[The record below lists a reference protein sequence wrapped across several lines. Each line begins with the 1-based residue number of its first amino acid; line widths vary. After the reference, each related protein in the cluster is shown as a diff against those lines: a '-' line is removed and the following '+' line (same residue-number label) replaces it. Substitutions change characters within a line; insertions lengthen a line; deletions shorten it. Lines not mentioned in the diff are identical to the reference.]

1 MQLKSRSLVT
11 LSLCAAAACS
21 TSKTQPLAG
30 TTRTALSSIPTLPTT
45 GAAEYQFIAIDSD
58 GIENAPV
65 TNDVTIS
72 GSGSMRTLEYDVF
85 GNHVVR
91 QVLSDGRQPD
101 TDTELQANARVFA
114 TFPAAGTPPQVGA
127 RWDIG
132 LPSAL
137 IQRLTSTVANGFS
150 VTRPV
155 FSGMF
160 TGFIDLTSP
169 SDFTI
174 ARAVIGSQQW
184 AMRPPGVGGP
194 DGVQPGLTAIG
205 VADLAIGAGA
215 FTGVIPLRVAY
226 FADPAETLP
235 DDADWQAVVA
245 EPHITDLYC
254 LKTYPGVPSSLISS
268 IPDIAGAPY
277 PAAFTRCTSH

>member
-1 MQLKSRSLVT
+1 MRLKSRSLVS
-11 LSLCAAAACS
+11 LSLCAVAACS

-30 TTRTALSSIPTLPTT
+30 TTRTALTSIPTLPTT
-45 GAAEYQFIAIDSD
+45 GVAEYKFIAVDSD
-58 GIENAPV
+58 GTENAPV
-65 TNDVTIS
+65 TNDVAIS

-101 TDTELQANARVFA
+101 SDTELQANVRVFA
-114 TFPAAGTPPQVGA
+114 AFPSAGTSPQVGA
-127 RWDIG
+127 QWDIA

-137 IQRLTSTVANGFS
+137 IQRLTSAVANGFS

-155 FSGMF
+155 FSGTF
-160 TGFIDLTSP
+160 SGFIDLVSP

-174 ARAVIGSQQW
+174 ARAVIRSQQW
-184 AMRPPGVGGP
+184 AMRPPGGGGSN
-194 DGVQPGLTAIG
+194 GVQPGLTAIG
-205 VADLAIGAGA
+205 VADLAIGSGA

-226 FADPAETLP
+226 FADPAATLP
-235 DDADWQAVVA
+235 DEADWQAVIG

-254 LKTYPGVPSSLISS
+254 LMTYPGVPSSLIAS

-277 PAAFTRCTSH
+277 PAAFTRCTSN